1 MTRRERALALTD
13 GLPLLSADPATV
25 TWLTGLVPEIEWGPS
40 PFSAP
45 PVVLLAADGVAVA
58 VVSEDEAL
66 ALADDVQAVT
76 FPGFALETLD
86 RRAAARDA
94 VLEVLPQGPLA
105 VELAS
110 LPGDL
115 ARALAGRELRDVRA
129 ELQQARAVKDADEL
143 EALRA
148 AIRAADAG
156 QAAARTLAAPGLSE
170 LELWAAVRAAI
181 EAQVGGRT
189 PMLADLV
196 SGPRTAEV
204 GGPPS
209 LRRIEEDDVVIV
221 DLVPRVTG
229 YWGDSCT
236 TLALGSVPAEAERA
250 HAAALEALKAARAAI
265 RPEARAGDVDAAAR
279 AVLAEAGFSYPH
291 HTGHGVGLATHEE
304 PRIVPGADT
313 PLGAGMVVA
322 LEPGAYGDGWGV
334 RVEQV
339 VAVTETGHELVSG
352 HSLALQTQ
360 P

>member
-1 MTRRERALALTD
+1 VTRRERALAVAD

-25 TWLTGLVPEIEWGPS
+25 AWLTGLAPEIEWGPS

-45 PVVLLAADGVAVA
+45 PVVLLAADGAALA
-58 VVSEDEAL
+58 VVSEDEAHV
-66 ALADDVQAVT
+66 LADGVQAVT

-94 VLEVLPQGPLA
+94 VLEVLPQGALA
-105 VELAS
+105 AELAS

-115 ARALAGRELRDVRA
+115 VRALAGRELRDVRT
-129 ELQQARAVKDADEL
+129 ELQNARAVKDGDEL

-156 QAAARTLAAPGLSE
+156 QEAARELAAPGLSE
-170 LELWAAVRAAI
+170 LELWAGVRAAI
-181 EAQVGGRT
+181 EARAGGRT
-189 PMLADLV
+189 PVLADLV

-209 LRRIEEDDVVIV
+209 ERRIEENDLVLV

-236 TLALGSVPAEAERA
+236 TLALGTVGAEAARA
-250 HAAALEALKAARAAI
+250 HAAVLAAREAARAAI
-265 RPEARAGDVDAAAR
+265 RPEARAGDVDAVAR
-279 AVLAEAGFSYPH
+279 DAVRQAGFSYPH
-291 HTGHGVGLATHEE
+291 HTGHGLGLTNHEE
-304 PRIVPGADT
+304 PRIVPGAET
-313 PLGAGMVVA
+313 RLEAGMVVA

-339 VAVTETGHELVSG
+339 VAVTDTGHELLSG

>member
-1 MTRRERALALTD
+1 VTRRQRALAIAE

-25 TWLTGLVPEIEWGPS
+25 TWLTGLVPDIEWGPS

-45 PVVLLAADGVAVA
+45 PVVLLAADGAVVA
-58 VVSEDEAL
+58 VVSDDEAH
-66 ALADDVQAVT
+66 ALADGVQAVT
-76 FPGFALETLD
+76 YPGFALETVD

-94 VLEVLPQGPLA
+94 VLEVLPQGALA

-115 ARALAGRELRDVRA
+115 VRALGGRELRDVPA
-129 ELQQARAVKDADEL
+129 ELQSARAVKDADEL

-148 AIRAADAG
+148 AIHAADAG
-156 QAAARTLAAPGLSE
+156 QAAARALTAPGLSE
-170 LELWAAVRAAI
+170 LDLWSAVRAAI
-181 EAQVGGRT
+181 EARAGGRT
-189 PMLADLV
+189 PVLADLV

-209 LRRIEEDDVVIV
+209 QRRIEEDDLVLV

-236 TLALGSVPAEAERA
+236 TLALGTVAAETARA
-250 HAAALEALKAARAAI
+250 HAAALAALEEARAAI

-279 AVLAEAGFSYPH
+279 DVLGQAGFSYPH
-291 HTGHGVGLATHEE
+291 HTGHGVGLTNHEE
-304 PRIVPGADT
+304 PRIVPGAET
-313 PLGAGMVVA
+313 RLEAGMVVA
-322 LEPGAYGDGWGV
+322 LEPGAYGKGWGV

-339 VAVTETGHELVSG
+339 VVVTHTGHELLSG
-352 HSLALQTQ
+352 HALALQTQ